1 MVDNAVPSIR
11 QMANQFVT
19 DIGHIEGDG
28 AGHNHGTG
36 IVCHPQFMDNRS
48 HQAQHAT
55 CTLEALQRCP
65 IIVQAIKYFRM
76 NRVAG
81 HHTVPIL
88 NFLSF
93 QREICRVFLI
103 HLAECR
109 TYGIARGLVL
119 AVKEQSAAH
128 NLKALVGC
136 NRLPDGLH
144 TPKGMLNR
152 LQRNLTGLTA
162 NFNGRLRDRSNHDA
176 VIAGA
181 RSLSNFLNKGDEVVI
196 RASGQAR
203 NAVEFLCISNQLV
216 HQNQAM
222 AALVQQCFQGFRSGG
237 NTMPVSFTNQRI
249 QVWATGRGHQLIG
262 HLAPDR
268 VDRITGQ
275 IGRVLLFV
283 GVKGCTHQHRHICF
297 RQFGQTG
304 FIQNRLQ
311 AGNLIHRDTTL
322 DHVVQRQHT
331 MGLTAAERCF
341 QLDDRLTADTGNALQ
356 RFHQQARHTLG
367 NIGAGKKLHRVTV
380 LKSTFS
386 AGNLCQVSGKFRRL
400 VASFCY
406 IGMGLDNLSPAG

>member
-1 MVDNAVPSIR
+1 
-11 QMANQFVT
+11 MANQLVT
-19 DIGHIEGDG
+19 DIGHIERDG
-28 AGHNHGTG
+28 AGHNHGAG
-36 IVCHPQFMDNRS
+36 IVCHPQFMDNCS
-48 HQAQHAT
+48 HQAQNAT
-55 CTLEALQRCP
+55 GALEALQRCP
-65 IIVQAIKYFRM
+65 IVVQTVKYFRV

-93 QREICRVFLI
+93 QREICRVLLI
-103 HLAECR
+103 HLAECSAN
-109 TYGIARGLVL
+109 GIARCRVL

-128 NLKALVGC
+128 NFKAFVRG

-144 TPKGMLNR
+144 TPKGVLNR
-152 LQRNLTGLTA
+152 LQRNLAGLA
-162 NFNGRLRDRSNHDA
+162 ADFNGRLRDRSNHDA
-176 VIAGA
+176 VIARA

-196 RASGQAR
+196 RASGQAG

-222 AALVQQCFQGFRSGG
+222 AALVQQRFQRFRSGG

-249 QVWATGRGHQLIG
+249 QVWATGRSHQLIG

-283 GVKGCTHQHRHICF
+283 GVKGCTHQNRHICF

-311 AGNLIHRDTTL
+311 AGNLIHRDTAL
-322 DHVVQRQHT
+322 DHMVQGQHT
-331 MGLTAAERCF
+331 MGLAAAERCF
-341 QLDDRLTADTGNALQ
+341 QLDDRLTADTGNAL
-356 RFHQQARHTLG
+356 
-367 NIGAGKKLHRVTV
+367 
-380 LKSTFS
+380 
-386 AGNLCQVSGKFRRL
+386 
-400 VASFCY
+400 
-406 IGMGLDNLSPAG
+406 